1 MYEKNREKN
10 TFCNETELIQAFERN
25 IIKQNSLDLKFEYI
39 KDKRKTK
46 YKDIE
51 IFVANKSDNKDFS
64 YPDFINNIPDEDKK
78 RSKKKEFRDFSKKY
92 FIDDKTGRLKMLY
105 NIYNKQ
111 NYKEFKELFISYT
124 IEKIN
129 IVKLFIIL

>member
-1 MYEKNREKN
+1 MK
-10 TFCNETELIQAFERN
+10 I
-25 IIKQNSLDLKFEYI
+25 
-39 KDKRKTK
+39 
-46 YKDIE
+46 
-51 IFVANKSDNKDFS
+51 
-64 YPDFINNIPDEDKK
+64 
-78 RSKKKEFRDFSKKY
+78 RSVVKKKEFRDLSKKY

>member
-78 RSKKKEFRDFSKKY
+78 RSKKKEFRDLSKKY

>member
-1 MYEKNREKN
+1 LYEKNREKN

-78 RSKKKEFRDFSKKY
+78 RSKKKR
-92 FIDDKTGRLKMLY
+92 I
-105 NIYNKQ
+105 
-111 NYKEFKELFISYT
+111 
-124 IEKIN
+124 
-129 IVKLFIIL
+129 